1 MSVIRVFQSRT
12 GMLLLDGVSMY
23 FQKYVF
29 IFKIFKNPPF
39 GYNAGTILLTEFDRQ
54 IFYYLYFIKITVL
67 LMFYFNLE
75 IKKYHIKVVIVN
87 YLLTSQRILY
97 KYTSLL
103 ALKKVI
109 SSTLFIYVLIIV
121 KFCNQADLCNYGFQ
135 TNRELKTSNFH

>member
-1 MSVIRVFQSRT
+1 MVFQCIFRNMFLSAKYLKT
-12 GMLLLDGVSMY
+12 HLLAIMLVQSYLLNLIEK
-23 FQKYVF
+23 F
-29 IFKIFKNPPF
+29 
-39 GYNAGTILLTEFDRQ
+39 
-54 IFYYLYFIKITVL
+54 FYYLYFIKITVL

-121 KFCNQADLCNYGFQ
+121 KFCNQADLCNYGFY

>member
-29 IFKIFKNPPF
+29 ICKIFK
-39 GYNAGTILLTEFDRQ
+39 THLLAIMLVQSYVLNLIEK

-135 TNRELKTSNFH
+135 TNRELKISNFH

>member
-1 MSVIRVFQSRT
+1 MVFQCIFRNMFLSAKYLKT
-12 GMLLLDGVSMY
+12 HLLAIMLVQS
-23 FQKYVF
+23 YVLNL
-29 IFKIFKNPPF
+29 IEK
-39 GYNAGTILLTEFDRQ
+39 

-109 SSTLFIYVLIIV
+109 SSTLFIYVLIIFKGDV
-121 KFCNQADLCNYGFQ
+121 KKSLSYSVTKRIFVITVSRQIGN
-135 TNRELKTSNFH
+135 

>member
-1 MSVIRVFQSRT
+1 MVFQCIFRNMFLSAKYLKT
-12 GMLLLDGVSMY
+12 HLLAIMLVQS
-23 FQKYVF
+23 YVLNL
-29 IFKIFKNPPF
+29 IEK
-39 GYNAGTILLTEFDRQ
+39 

-121 KFCNQADLCNYGFQ
+121 KFCNQADLCNYGF
-135 TNRELKTSNFH
+135 